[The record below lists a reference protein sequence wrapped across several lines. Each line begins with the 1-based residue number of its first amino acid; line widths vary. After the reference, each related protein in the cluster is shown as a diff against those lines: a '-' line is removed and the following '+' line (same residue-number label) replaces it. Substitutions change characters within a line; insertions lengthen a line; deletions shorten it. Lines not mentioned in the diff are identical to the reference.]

1 MMLPVVL
8 LSYFLLACAVLGLV
22 FLPEPRAWV
31 LTRLAGLVWGVRSS
45 LGATR
50 TKWSRQCEATAGAVA
65 NASTAGRAWLLRRWP
80 VWVAAVAI
88 LVLPPTAVYLL
99 RDRHVLDGYAETPGD
114 TGSLVAKLLQG
125 EELVPPPA
133 LPPEVFVTAEVQLA
147 RPMLASADR
156 KWELLD
162 PDFRQRLLLVFKV
175 MKEQHGYELAL
186 LEGYRS
192 PERQAMLQAMGPHV
206 TNAGAFQSYH
216 QYGLA
221 ADVAFYREGRLV
233 ISEKDAWAMRGYQ
246 LYGEV
251 AESVG
256 LTWGGQWRMRDYG
269 HVELRRAGVRPR
281 NRQ

>member
-31 LTRLAGLVWGVRSS
+31 QTRLASVLWGVRQSW
-45 LGATR
+45 GAAHS
-50 TKWSRQCEATAGAVA
+50 KWSRKCEVTAGALA
-65 NASTAGRAWLLRRWP
+65 DAGTASRTWLLRRWP
-80 VWVAAVAI
+80 VWLAALAI
-88 LVLPPTAVYLL
+88 LLIPPAAVYLL
-99 RDRHVLDGYAETPGD
+99 RDRHVLDGYAETPDD

-125 EELVPPPA
+125 EELVPPPP

-147 RPMLASADR
+147 RPMLGTADR

-216 QYGLA
+216 QHGLA
-221 ADVAFYREGRLV
+221 ADVAFYRDGRLV
-233 ISEKDAWAMRGYQ
+233 ITEKDPWAMRGYQ

-281 NRQ
+281 NR